1 MVASV
6 TVSMAIAAPALRAF
20 ASSPSMRA
28 RAMPRRRW
36 VGETVTALTA
46 QASTLRPPG
55 TLSPVGQ
62 PSTVATG
69 TSGCAAVES

>member
-1 MVASV
+1 MS
-6 TVSMAIAAPALRAF
+6 
-20 ASSPSMRA
+20 A

-36 VGETVTALTA
+36 VGETVTELTA

-62 PSTVATG
+62 LDTVATG
-69 TSGCAAVES
+69 TAGSAIDES

>member
-6 TVSMAIAAPALRAF
+6 TVSMASAAPVLRAF
-20 ASSPSMRA
+20 ASSPSMSA

-55 TLSPVGQ
+55 TLSPVGH

-69 TSGCAAVES
+69 TCGSTAVGS